1 MSGDRTG
8 KETAMNNQ
16 TRKLVSGMST
26 ILAIILVVLGI
37 GIEYYLVSLLGLLLI
52 LVMLVIR
59 YIHIRKLNRQIR
71 EMKEGMNNE
80 IEDYQDQ

>member
-1 MSGDRTG
+1 
-8 KETAMNNQ
+8 MNNQ
-16 TRKLVSGMST
+16 TRKLVSGMLT

-80 IEDYQDQ
+80 IEDYHDQ